1 MEEKEYILLNC
12 ENAKK
17 LIRYTS
23 SINYYIFYDDYIN
36 FKKNKEIYKKDL
48 IVAITNFIV
57 KLMAKNAMGSQM
69 SKIVG
74 SQAPQL
80 IGKLFQKGGIGLKSI
95 SGLTKK
101 IKVPKSL
108 KSKSLK
114 SVKSLKSAKNS
125 AKSAK
130 SSKLFDKVSGIAD
143 KVNSKKSLITKPCE
157 FFGSI
162 AADSGFVDTSEVTSQ
177 ISEIGKIIYNFGKKY
192 KLESIKFMGEIL
204 TDKDTMEENGK
215 KIIIRSLC
223 DDPFLSFE
231 ACVLRKPTAIA
242 QLALT
247 GGQET
252 LKQIDKML
260 KEKYKDQH
268 KMFDNKIITFKKGKI
283 SAKYITNKKNIVVSI
298 VGFNLNTKQITIE
311 IQQKKNKWVKKSINK
326 ENVAFTKNKMNYTD
340 KKLNININNIN
351 DYLITNIDDKMLD
364 ACPKDDQK
372 ISKKKIK

>member
-1 MEEKEYILLNC
+1 MENKEYILLNC

-17 LIRYTS
+17 LIRYTTS
-23 SINYYIFYDDYIN
+23 VNYYIFYDDYIN
-36 FKKNKEIYKKDL
+36 FKENKEIYKKDL
-48 IVAITNFIV
+48 IVVITNFIV

-125 AKSAK
+125 AKPA
-130 SSKLFDKVSGIAD
+130 KLFDKVSGIAD

-177 ISEIGKIIYNFGKKY
+177 ISEIGKIIYNFGNEKNLK
-192 KLESIKFMGEIL
+192 SIKFMGEIL

-260 KEKYKDQH
+260 KEKYKDEH

-298 VGFNLNTKQITIE
+298 VEFNLNTKQITIE
-311 IQQKKNKWVKKSINK
+311 IQQKDNKWIKKSINK
-326 ENVAFTKNKMNYTD
+326 ENIAFTKNKMNYTD
-340 KKLNININNIN
+340 KKLNININNI
-351 DYLITNIDDKMLD
+351 DDKMLEV
-364 ACPKDDQK
+364 CPKDDQK
-372 ISKKKIK
+372 ISKKKK